1 MRLKVFELVKALTKC
16 CQSLFDLWQKMG
28 GGGGGGGGGGWG
40 RGGIGCEGVER
51 GGGILKGENG
61 GILKGENLLVF

>member
-28 GGGGGGGGGGWG
+28 GGGWG
-40 RGGIGCEGVER
+40 RGGIGCEGWR
-51 GGGILKGENG
+51 GVVRGG